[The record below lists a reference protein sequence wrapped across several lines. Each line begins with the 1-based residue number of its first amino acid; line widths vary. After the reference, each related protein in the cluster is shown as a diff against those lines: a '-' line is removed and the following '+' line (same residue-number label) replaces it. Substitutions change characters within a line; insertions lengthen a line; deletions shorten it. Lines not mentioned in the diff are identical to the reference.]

1 MDVALPFLLVPLA
14 GILAAIYLV
23 IVRQRRKR

>member
-1 MDVALPFLLVPLA
+1 MEIAPFYLLTLLA

-23 IVRQRRKR
+23 VVMRRRRR